1 MWRSA
6 GAILLPSTLNQRRE
20 IGAQRDKKFYVAFFE
35 RELLAH
41 YVIWISRMR

>member
-6 GAILLPSTLNQRRE
+6 GAIRLAQHFKSTQRNRRS
-20 IGAQRDKKFYVAFFE
+20 ADKKFYAAFFE